1 MVPPEPHSHA
11 APCRPRPPAVNTRH
25 QAVPGPK
32 SPTPVLERLG
42 LYHYAVKSVDDF
54 MQKMAR
60 GSGMGNVKTIEFLE
74 YVDNF
79 TDAYCADALDLGLQL
94 HTLMELQRAL

>member
-1 MVPPEPHSHA
+1 M
-11 APCRPRPPAVNTRH
+11 RAVNSRH
-25 QAVPGPK
+25 ELVDGPK
-32 SPTPVLERLG
+32 SPVPVLERLG

-60 GSGMGNVKTIEFLE
+60 GSGMGNIKTIAFLE

-79 TDAYCADALDLGLQL
+79 TTAYCPEALDMGLQL
-94 HTLMELQRAL
+94 NNLMELQKAL